1 MTTEKSSNGA
11 VSRFLGVFRYSAV
24 AMRIVWDTSAPLM
37 ITMALT
43 TLIVGLLPA
52 AIASVGGLFVDAVAG
67 ALGSTG
73 VAAETAKSEALT
85 FVFIEVGLVL
95 LMTAAQQAN
104 TVCQAVLRV
113 LLGNKIN
120 VMILEKALTLE
131 LAHFEDAEYYDKLVR
146 ARREASSRPLSLV
159 TKTFDLLRNVI
170 SLVAIGAFLF
180 QFSPYAVL
188 LLSIAGVPAF
198 IAEAKF
204 SGEAFR
210 VNKRRSAERR
220 MQIYLGDGSDTRG
233 WRERGEAFATRQ
245 TLPSALYRYFSRDL

>member
-73 VAAETAKSEALT
+73 DAAETAKSEALT

-95 LMTAAQQAN
+95 LMTASGAS
-104 TVCQAVLRV
+104 CS
-113 LLGNKIN
+113 
-120 VMILEKALTLE
+120 
-131 LAHFEDAEYYDKLVR
+131 
-146 ARREASSRPLSLV
+146 AR
-159 TKTFDLLRNVI
+159 
-170 SLVAIGAFLF
+170 
-180 QFSPYAVL
+180 
-188 LLSIAGVPAF
+188 
-198 IAEAKF
+198 
-204 SGEAFR
+204 
-210 VNKRRSAERR
+210 
-220 MQIYLGDGSDTRG
+220 
-233 WRERGEAFATRQ
+233 
-245 TLPSALYRYFSRDL
+245 